1 MPHTRNNFAQPA
13 GTAEVIYH
21 TSMDAQFRNS
31 SLFISLTPF
40 LKKSYAFG
48 KKNWDILMFWMEEYF
63 DRYIRNADHF
73 RNAVNY
79 IENNPVKAGLCS
91 KPSDWPFSSAW
102 FREHGKK

>member
-1 MPHTRNNFAQPA
+1 
-13 GTAEVIYH
+13 
-21 TSMDAQFRNS
+21 
-31 SLFISLTPF
+31 
-40 LKKSYAFG
+40 
-48 KKNWDILMFWMEEYF
+48 MEEYF

-73 RNAVNY
+73 RNTVNY